1 MKDKVSR
8 FRKGIRHRPRKP
20 EAETGICL
28 PCVTCVTC
36 VTFVMPSPDP
46 GAATS
51 EATAVS
57 EDLKVLDQDTTDMA
71 AEAAEAAE
79 AGLTGL
85 TGDF

>member
-1 MKDKVSR
+1 MKDKLSR

-28 PCVTCVTC
+28 PCVTCVMC

-51 EATAVS
+51 EAAAVS
-57 EDLKVLDQDTTDMA
+57 EDLEVLDQDTTDMA
-71 AEAAEAAE
+71 AEAGE

>member
-1 MKDKVSR
+1 MKDKLSR

-28 PCVTCVTC
+28 PCVTC

-71 AEAAEAAE
+71 AEAAEA
-79 AGLTGL
+79 GLTGL